1 MMTDLIK
8 SVDKGSEVILSD
20 RKWKDLRRHNYLK
33 QPCDQFAD
41 KKAYISSSDV
51 FCKKGVLGNFAKFTG
66 KRLCQRLSLTKLQA
80 FLQLY

>member
-1 MMTDLIK
+1 MTDLIK

-51 FCKKGVLGNFAKFTG
+51 FCKKVFLEILLNSQENACV
-66 KRLCQRLSLTKLQA
+66 RDSL
-80 FLQLY
+80 